1 MVTSELI
8 LTKLEYNLENLA
20 FLRTK
25 VKSFDQNFN
34 PQLSLFLDIDSYVD
48 KLLLNAY
55 VEILTIGNEF
65 VGFYAIYVND
75 EMKENAYL
83 TFIAISDEYKGCG
96 HGQFLLD
103 RCINISKN
111 KGFRNIKLEVY
122 PDNEKAIRL
131 YKKNG
136 FVFLSD
142 NINEYVSTHYMIKE
156 III

>member
-8 LTKLEYNLENLA
+8 LRKLEYNLENLA
-20 FLRTK
+20 LLRTK

-75 EMKENAYL
+75 GMKENAYL

-96 HGQFLLD
+96 YGQFLLD
-103 RCINISKN
+103 RCITISKN

-142 NINEYVSTHYMIKE
+142 NINEYVSTHYMIKK